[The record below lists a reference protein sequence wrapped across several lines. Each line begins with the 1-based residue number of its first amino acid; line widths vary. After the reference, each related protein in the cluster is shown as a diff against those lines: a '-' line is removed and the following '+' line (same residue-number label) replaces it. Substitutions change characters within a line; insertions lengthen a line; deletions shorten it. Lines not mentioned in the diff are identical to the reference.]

1 MKTLVPTEE
10 GGLTFAYTNP
20 DDRELRIEALA
31 MAIDA
36 FSGNG
41 GVKQVMEAAKTF
53 YDFMV
58 GVEA

>member
-1 MKTLVPTEE
+1 MKTLTETE
-10 GGLTFAYTNP
+10 SGELSFVYTDPN
-20 DDRELRIEALA
+20 DRELRIEALA

-41 GVKQVMEAAKTF
+41 GVKVVMEAAKTF

>member
-1 MKTLVPTEE
+1 MKQLVQADD

-20 DDRELRIEALA
+20 DDRELRIEALS
-31 MAIDA
+31 MALHAYGD
-36 FSGNG
+36 NG
-41 GVKQVMEAAKTF
+41 GVKVVMEAAKTF

>member
-10 GGLTFAYTNP
+10 GGLTFAFTNP
-20 DDRELRIEALA
+20 DDRELRIEALSMELHA
-31 MAIDA
+31 YGD
-36 FSGNG
+36 NG
-41 GVKQVMEAAKTF
+41 GVTVVMEAAKTF